1 MNILQRFDR
10 FVVIPQEPWR
20 ENIGKNA
27 KMHFFWCFR
36 GVEIDL
42 FARNDHASSNF
53 RDLKVGITQID
64 PRGSSGSKNS
74 AIPS

>member
-27 KMHFFWCFR
+27 KMHFFVCFG
-36 GVEIDL
+36 GVEMHL
-42 FARNDHASSNF
+42 FARNDQASSNF
-53 RDLKVGITQID
+53 RDLKAGPTQID
-64 PRGSSGSKNS
+64 PRGSSGIKNS